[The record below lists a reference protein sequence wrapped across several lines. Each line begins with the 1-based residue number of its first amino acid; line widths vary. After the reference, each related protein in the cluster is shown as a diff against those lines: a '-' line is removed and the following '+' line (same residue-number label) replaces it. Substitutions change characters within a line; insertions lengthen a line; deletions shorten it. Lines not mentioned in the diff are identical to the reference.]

1 MKIKKKN
8 ITPWLFIAPALIFIL
23 CFSIYP
29 LIETIYLSFMTT
41 KRGDIVFAGLQNFK
55 RLLYDQY
62 FYTSLKNS
70 LIYLIIQVPI
80 MTLLAIL
87 LAMALHNGITKLKGL
102 FRTIYFIPFIVE
114 SVAYSLIFV
123 LLFQERG
130 VINFLLSIINISPVM
145 WLTQTWPARFLIMLI
160 MTWRW
165 TGYNMIIILAGLQSI
180 PNDYYEAATI
190 DGANAFHKFV
200 NITIPMLKPV
210 ILFST
215 ILSTIGTLN
224 LFTEPYLL
232 TNGGPNNSTISLGL
246 YIYRQAFQSI
256 NLTYAA
262 TISVAILV
270 IVGVLSRLQMKV
282 GENTK

>member
-1 MKIKKKN
+1 MKIKKN
-8 ITPWLFIAPALIFIL
+8 IIPWLFIAPALIFIL

-29 LIETIYLSFMTT
+29 LIETIYLSFMTQR
-41 KRGDIVFAGLQNFK
+41 RGDIVFVGFSNFK
-55 RLLYDQY
+55 RLLSDQY
-62 FYTSLKNS
+62 FFISLKNS
-70 LIYLIIQVPI
+70 LIYLVIQVPI
-80 MTLLAIL
+80 MTMLAIL
-87 LAMALHNGITKLKGL
+87 LSIALHSGITKLKGL

-114 SVAYSLIFV
+114 SVAYSLIFI
-123 LLFQERG
+123 LLFQESG
-130 VINFLLSIINISPVM
+130 VVNFLLSLLNIEPIM
-145 WLTQTWPARFLIMLI
+145 WLTQTWPARILIMLI

-165 TGYNMIIILAGLQSI
+165 TGYNMIIILAGLQGI

-200 NITIPMLKPV
+200 KITIPMLKPV

-246 YIYRQAFQSI
+246 YIYRQAFQSL

-262 TISVAILV
+262 TISLAILL
-270 IVGVLSRLQMKV
+270 IMAILSRLQMKV
-282 GENTK
+282 GGNTK

>member
-8 ITPWLFIAPALIFIL
+8 IIPWLFIAPALIFIL

-41 KRGDIVFAGLQNFK
+41 RRGDIIFAGIQNFK
-55 RLLYDQY
+55 RLLSDQY

-130 VINFLLSIINISPVM
+130 IINFLLSIINISPVM

-165 TGYNMIIILAGLQSI
+165 TGYNMIIILAGLQGI

-200 NITIPMLKPV
+200 NITVPMLKPV

-282 GENTK
+282 GGNAK

>member
-1 MKIKKKN
+1 MKINKKN
-8 ITPWLFIAPALIFIL
+8 IIPWLFIAPALIFIL

-55 RLLYDQY
+55 RLLSDQY

-87 LAMALHNGITKLKGL
+87 LSMALHNGITKLKGL

>member
-41 KRGDIVFAGLQNFK
+41 RRGDIVFAGLQNFK
-55 RLLYDQY
+55 RLLFDQY

-130 VINFLLSIINISPVM
+130 VINFLLSLLNVGPIM

>member
-41 KRGDIVFAGLQNFK
+41 RRGDIVFAGIQNFK
-55 RLLYDQY
+55 RLLSDQY

-87 LAMALHNGITKLKGL
+87 LAMSLHNGITKLKGL

>member
-1 MKIKKKN
+1 MKIKKN
-8 ITPWLFIAPALIFIL
+8 ITPWLFIAPALFFIL

-29 LIETIYLSFMTT
+29 LIETIYLSFMTQR
-41 KRGDIVFAGLQNFK
+41 RGDIVFAGLQNFK
-55 RLLYDQY
+55 RLLSDQY
-62 FYTSLKNS
+62 FYVSLKNS
-70 LIYLIIQVPI
+70 LIYLVIQVPI
-80 MTLLAIL
+80 MTMLAIL
-87 LAMALHNGITKLKGL
+87 LSIALHSGIRKLKGL
-102 FRTIYFIPFIVE
+102 FRTVYFIPFIVE
-114 SVAYSLIFV
+114 SVAYSLIFI
-123 LLFQERG
+123 LLFQESG
-130 VINFLLSIINISPVM
+130 VVNFLLSLLSIEPIM
-145 WLTQTWPARFLIMLI
+145 WLTQTWPARILIMLI

-165 TGYNMIIILAGLQSI
+165 TGYNMIIILAGLQGI

-190 DGANAFHKFV
+190 EGANAFQKFAH
-200 NITIPMLKPV
+200 ITIPMLKPV

-282 GENTK
+282 GGNTK

>member
-8 ITPWLFIAPALIFIL
+8 IIPWLFIAPALIFIL

-55 RLLYDQY
+55 RLLSDQY

-87 LAMALHNGITKLKGL
+87 LAMSLHNGITKLKGL

-282 GENTK
+282 GENAK

>member
-55 RLLYDQY
+55 RLLSDQY

-282 GENTK
+282 GGNAK

>member
-1 MKIKKKN
+1 MKIKKN

-23 CFSIYP
+23 CFSVYP
-29 LIETIYLSFMTT
+29 LIETIHLSFMTQR
-41 KRGDIVFAGLQNFK
+41 RGDIVFAGLQNFK
-55 RLLYDQY
+55 RLLSDQY
-62 FYTSLKNS
+62 FYVSLKNS
-70 LIYLIIQVPI
+70 LIYLVIQVPI
-80 MTLLAIL
+80 MTMLAIL
-87 LAMALHNGITKLKGL
+87 LSIALHSGIRKLKGL
-102 FRTIYFIPFIVE
+102 FRTVYFIPFIVE
-114 SVAYSLIFV
+114 SVAYSLIFI
-123 LLFQERG
+123 LLFQESG
-130 VINFLLSIINISPVM
+130 VVNFLLSLLSIEPIM
-145 WLTQTWPARFLIMLI
+145 WLTQTWPARILIMLI

-165 TGYNMIIILAGLQSI
+165 TGYNMIIILAGLQGI
-180 PNDYYEAATI
+180 PNDYYEASTI
-190 DGANAFHKFV
+190 DGANAFQKFAH
-200 NITIPMLKPV
+200 ITIPMLKPV

-256 NLTYAA
+256 NLPSAA

-282 GENTK
+282 GGNTK

>member
-8 ITPWLFIAPALIFIL
+8 IIPWLFIAPALIFIL

-55 RLLYDQY
+55 RLLSDQY

-165 TGYNMIIILAGLQSI
+165 TGYNMIIILAGLQGI

-282 GENTK
+282 GGNAK

>member
-41 KRGDIVFAGLQNFK
+41 RRGDIVFAGLQNFK
-55 RLLYDQY
+55 RLLSDQY

-87 LAMALHNGITKLKGL
+87 LAMSLHNGITKLKGL

>member
-1 MKIKKKN
+1 MKIRKKN
-8 ITPWLFIAPALIFIL
+8 IIPWLFIAPALIFIL

-41 KRGDIVFAGLQNFK
+41 RRGDIVFAGLQNFK
-55 RLLYDQY
+55 RLLSDQY

-165 TGYNMIIILAGLQSI
+165 TGYNMIIILAGLQGI

>member
-8 ITPWLFIAPALIFIL
+8 IIPWLFIAPALIFIL

-41 KRGDIVFAGLQNFK
+41 RRGDIVFAGLQNFK
-55 RLLYDQY
+55 RLLSDQY

-165 TGYNMIIILAGLQSI
+165 TGYNMIIILAGLQGI

-200 NITIPMLKPV
+200 NITVPMLKPV

>member
-8 ITPWLFIAPALIFIL
+8 IIPWLFIAPALIFIL

-41 KRGDIVFAGLQNFK
+41 RRGDMVFAGIQNFK
-55 RLLYDQY
+55 RLLSDQY

-190 DGANAFHKFV
+190 DGANTFHKFV

>member
-8 ITPWLFIAPALIFIL
+8 IIPWLFIAPALIFIL

-41 KRGDIVFAGLQNFK
+41 RRGDIVFAGLQNFK
-55 RLLYDQY
+55 RLLSDQY

-87 LAMALHNGITKLKGL
+87 LAMSLHNGITKLKGL

-282 GENTK
+282 GGNAK

>member
-1 MKIKKKN
+1 MKINKKN
-8 ITPWLFIAPALIFIL
+8 IIPWLFIAPALIFIL

-55 RLLYDQY
+55 RLLSDQY

-145 WLTQTWPARFLIMLI
+145 WLTQTWPARILIMLI

-270 IVGVLSRLQMKV
+270 IVGILSRLQMKV

>member
-8 ITPWLFIAPALIFIL
+8 IIPWLFIAPALIFIL

-41 KRGDIVFAGLQNFK
+41 RRGDIVFAGLQNFK
-55 RLLYDQY
+55 RLLSDQY

-87 LAMALHNGITKLKGL
+87 LAMTLHNGITKLKGL

-282 GENTK
+282 GGNAK

>member
-8 ITPWLFIAPALIFIL
+8 IIPWLFIAPALIFIL

-41 KRGDIVFAGLQNFK
+41 RRGDIVFAGLQNFK
-55 RLLYDQY
+55 RLLSDQY

-145 WLTQTWPARFLIMLI
+145 WLTQTWPARILIMLI

>member
-8 ITPWLFIAPALIFIL
+8 IIPWLFIAPALIFIL

-41 KRGDIVFAGLQNFK
+41 RRGDIVFAGLQNFK
-55 RLLYDQY
+55 RLLSDQY

-165 TGYNMIIILAGLQSI
+165 TGYNMIIILAGLQGI

>member
-1 MKIKKKN
+1 MKIKKN
-8 ITPWLFIAPALIFIL
+8 ITPWLFIAPALIFII

-29 LIETIYLSFMTT
+29 LIETIFLSFMTQT
-41 KRGDIVFAGLQNFK
+41 RGHLVFNGIDNFK
-55 RLLYDQY
+55 RLLSDQY
-62 FYTSLKNS
+62 FYVSLKNS
-70 LIYLIIQVPI
+70 LIYLLIQVPI
-80 MTLLAIL
+80 MTILAIL
-87 LAMALHNGITKLKGL
+87 LSIALHKGINKLKGL
-102 FRTIYFIPFIVE
+102 YRTVFFIPFIVE
-114 SVAYSLIFV
+114 SVAYSLMFV

-130 VINFLLSIINISPVM
+130 VVNYILSLFHLEPVM
-145 WLTQTWPARFLIMLI
+145 WLTQTWPARIVIMLI

-165 TGYNMIIILAGLQSI
+165 TGYNMIIILAGLQGI
-180 PNDYYEAATI
+180 PDDYYEAARI
-190 DGANAFHKFV
+190 DGANAIQQFIH
-200 NITIPMLKPV
+200 ITIPMLKPV

-246 YIYRQAFQSI
+246 YIYRQAFQSV

-270 IVGVLSRLQMKV
+270 IVGLLSRLQLKF
-282 GENTK
+282 GGDKK

>member
-1 MKIKKKN
+1 MKIKKN
-8 ITPWLFIAPALIFIL
+8 IIPWLFIAPALIFIL

-29 LIETIYLSFMTT
+29 LIETIYLSFMTQR
-41 KRGDIVFAGLQNFK
+41 RGDIVFVGFSNFK
-55 RLLYDQY
+55 RLLSDQY
-62 FYTSLKNS
+62 FFISLKNS
-70 LIYLIIQVPI
+70 LIYLVIQVPI
-80 MTLLAIL
+80 MTMLAIL
-87 LAMALHNGITKLKGL
+87 LSIALHSGITKLKGL

-114 SVAYSLIFV
+114 SVAYSLIFI
-123 LLFQERG
+123 LLFQESG
-130 VINFLLSIINISPVM
+130 VVNFLLSLFNIEPIM
-145 WLTQTWPARFLIMLI
+145 WLTQTWPARILIMLI

-165 TGYNMIIILAGLQSI
+165 TGYNMIIILAGLQGI

-200 NITIPMLKPV
+200 KITIPMLKPV

-246 YIYRQAFQSI
+246 YIYRQAFQSL

-262 TISVAILV
+262 TISLAILL
-270 IVGVLSRLQMKV
+270 IMAILSRLQMKV
-282 GENTK
+282 GDNTK

>member
-8 ITPWLFIAPALIFIL
+8 IIPWLFIAPALIFIL

-41 KRGDIVFAGLQNFK
+41 RRGDIVFAGLQNFK
-55 RLLYDQY
+55 RLLSDQY

-87 LAMALHNGITKLKGL
+87 LAMSLHNGITKLKGL

-270 IVGVLSRLQMKV
+270 IVGVLSRLQMKM
-282 GENTK
+282 GGNAK

>member
-1 MKIKKKN
+1 
-8 ITPWLFIAPALIFIL
+8 
-23 CFSIYP
+23 
-29 LIETIYLSFMTT
+29 MTT
-41 KRGDIVFAGLQNFK
+41 RRGDIVFAGLQNFK
-55 RLLYDQY
+55 RLLSDQY

>member
-8 ITPWLFIAPALIFIL
+8 IIPWLFIAPALIFIL

-55 RLLYDQY
+55 RLLSDQY

-87 LAMALHNGITKLKGL
+87 LAMTLHNGITKLKGL

>member
-8 ITPWLFIAPALIFIL
+8 IIPWLFIAPALIFIL

-55 RLLYDQY
+55 RLLSDQY

-190 DGANAFHKFV
+190 DGANAFNKFV

>member
-41 KRGDIVFAGLQNFK
+41 RRGDIVFAGLQNFK
-55 RLLYDQY
+55 RLLSDQY

-145 WLTQTWPARFLIMLI
+145 WLTQTWPARILIMLI

-165 TGYNMIIILAGLQSI
+165 TGYNMIIILAGLQGI

-200 NITIPMLKPV
+200 NITVPMLKPV

>member
-1 MKIKKKN
+1 MKINKKN

-41 KRGDIVFAGLQNFK
+41 RRGDIVFAGLQNFK
-55 RLLYDQY
+55 RLLSDQY

-130 VINFLLSIINISPVM
+130 VINFLLSIMNISPVM

>member
-1 MKIKKKN
+1 MKIRKKN
-8 ITPWLFIAPALIFIL
+8 IIPWLFIAPALIFIL

-41 KRGDIVFAGLQNFK
+41 RRGDIVFTGLQNFK
-55 RLLYDQY
+55 RLLSDQY

-165 TGYNMIIILAGLQSI
+165 TGYNMIIILAGLQGI